1 MSNWKEVLLQLASSA
16 EDRFDRVKHKIE
28 QRISNDALSIV
39 AYHGFGTE
47 QKLTITGRVLE
58 DPGVKE
64 STQTDS
70 AWRNLRN
77 MYRRFASDEIPN
89 ALVEAQFG
97 EQIVQARSDDEGYFS
112 IDIELD
118 QPLND
123 HKQWQQVELRLLEP
137 QRVGHA
143 PVSAS
148 GQVLVP
154 SSNSQFGVISDIDD
168 TVLQTD
174 ATSIIGTFRATFLNN
189 AHTRLP
195 FHGVAALYRALQ
207 QGTTPKTIN
216 PLFYVSSSPWNIYDM
231 LVDFL
236 RIQGIPLGP
245 LMLRDWGL
253 SADESQTPT
262 SHHGH
267 KTLAIRRIMDT
278 YPHLPFILIGDSGQK
293 DPEIYREI
301 VQSYPQ
307 RVLAVYIRNVSHK
320 TKRIDAINAL
330 SAEIAQAGSSLI
342 LADDTLA
349 AAKHAA
355 AQGWIPSEV
364 LTAIADD
371 AAHDAAE

>member
-1 MSNWKEVLLQLASSA
+1 MLNLVSSV
-16 EDRFDRVKHKIE
+16 EDRIDSIKHQIR
-28 QRISNDALSIV
+28 QRRSRNPLYIA
-39 AYHGFGTE
+39 AYNGFGTA
-47 QKLTITGRVLE
+47 QQLTITGRILE
-58 DPGVKE
+58 ESGILE
-64 STQTDS
+64 STQDDS

-77 MYRRFASDEIPN
+77 MYRRFLSKEIPN
-89 ALVEAQFG
+89 ALVEAEYAGQT
-97 EQIVQARSDDEGYFS
+97 VQARSDNEGYFR
-112 IDIELD
+112 IDIKLTE
-118 QPLND
+118 PLPSTKIW
-123 HKQWQQVELRLLEP
+123 HQVALRLLEP
-137 QRVGHA
+137 QRAGQA
-143 PVSAS
+143 PVTAT

-154 SSNSQFGVISDIDD
+154 SSQSQFGVISDIDD

-174 ATSIIGTFRATFLNN
+174 ATSVIGTFRATFLNN

-207 QGTTPKTIN
+207 QGTTPNTIN

-236 RIQGIPLGP
+236 SIQGIPLGP
-245 LMLRDWGL
+245 LMLRDWGV
-253 SADESQTPT
+253 SADESQTPS

-267 KTLAIRRIMDT
+267 KTIAIQRIMDT
-278 YPHLPFILIGDSGQK
+278 YPELPFILIGDSGQK

-301 VQSYPQ
+301 VHRYPQ

-355 AQGWIPSEV
+355 AQGWIPNEI